1 MVAISG
7 YMSSQYVNTMNCNV
21 CVGVGGMGVGLCLG
35 VPIMHRILGLSLAIH
50 WHGGLGHVHISSQLG
65 IVMSGG

>member
-1 MVAISG
+1 MVEISG

-21 CVGVGGMGVGLCLG
+21 YVGVGGMGVGRCLG
-35 VPIMHRILGLSLAIH
+35 VPIMHKILGLAIH